1 MKIIDTV
8 RTLAL
13 IVGLAR
19 IAVDY
24 EKGAVFLII
33 GGLSVVIGTTIP
45 VPGIPKDMVRNCL
58 LVAGFLALQYADQ
71 VRERVT
77 LNQGYAALAAG
88 YLVGT
93 PQARDII
100 NKIKL

>member
-1 MKIIDTV
+1 MDTV
-8 RTLAL
+8 NILRTLAL

-24 EKGAVFLII
+24 ERGAVFLII
-33 GGLSVVIGTTIP
+33 GGISVVVGTTIP
-45 VPGIPKDMVRNCL
+45 IPGIPKDIVRNSL

-71 VRERVT
+71 VRERVSK
-77 LNQGYAALAAG
+77 NQAYGALAAG

-93 PQARDII
+93 PQGRALLS
-100 NKIKL
+100 KFKL